1 LEVYFFSSDL
11 NFLHHFNCLNF
22 IRIRFNQ
29 VEYFFF
35 NINNPEG
42 SSLLSGM
49 FENCSIDLLLIIY
62 IYKLNIFD
70 LIDLTHNKKNE
81 LSSEKLKIIN
91 KKGGKLFIK
100 KL

>member
-1 LEVYFFSSDL
+1 
-11 NFLHHFNCLNF
+11 
-22 IRIRFNQ
+22 
-29 VEYFFF
+29 
-35 NINNPEG
+35 
-42 SSLLSGM
+42 M